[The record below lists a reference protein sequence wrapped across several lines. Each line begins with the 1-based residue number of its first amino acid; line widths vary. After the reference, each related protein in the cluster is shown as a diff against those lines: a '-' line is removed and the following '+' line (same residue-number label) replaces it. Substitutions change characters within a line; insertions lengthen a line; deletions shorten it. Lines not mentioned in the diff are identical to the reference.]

1 MKPLRDGGTVGVA
14 ACASPYDMRS
24 ELDRGVEWWESK
36 GYRVKLGPHVHDRD
50 DYVAGDARAR
60 AEDLQTLFA
69 DPEVDVVQ
77 ALQGGFGSS
86 ELIPYLDFDRIA
98 ASPKPFIGYSDI
110 TSLHVAIRQRSGFP
124 TFYGYGLIGVG
135 DKDVTAFSRDRLVR
149 VLRGEATGDVPR
161 DPDDPY
167 VRAIAPGRATGPLVG
182 GCLWLL
188 MQTLG
193 TPWELET
200 EGAILFFEDYL
211 APPYFVDGQLTQLR
225 HSGKLDRLAG
235 VVVGDMQECDY
246 ADARPVSDWRASKSI
261 EDVLDKHLAGL
272 GVPVLYKLPL
282 GHGKHLASI
291 PLGVRVTLDADA
303 RTLTVDESPFQD

>member
-1 MKPLRDGGTVGVA
+1 MKPLPDGGTIGVA

-24 ELDRGVEWWESK
+24 ELDRGVEWWESH
-36 GYRVKLGPHVHDRD
+36 GYRVKLAPGIHERD
-50 DYVAGDARAR
+50 DYVAGDARRR
-60 AEDLQTLFA
+60 AEDLHALFA
-69 DPEVDVVQ
+69 DPEVHVVQ
-77 ALQGGFGSS
+77 SLQGGFGSS
-86 ELIPYLDFDRIA
+86 EMLPHLDFDLIA
-98 ASPKPFIGYSDI
+98 ANPKPFVGYSDI
-110 TSLHVAIRQRSGFP
+110 TSLHVPIRQRAGFP

-135 DKDVTAFSRDRLVR
+135 DKESTAFTRDRLLR
-149 VLRGEATGDVPR
+149 VLRGDVLGEVPR

-167 VRAIAPGRATGPLVG
+167 VRAIAPGKATGTLVG

-188 MQTLG
+188 LQTLA

-200 EGAILFFEDYL
+200 DGVILFFEDYL
-211 APPYFVDGQLTQLR
+211 APPYYVDGQLTQLR
-225 HSGKLDRLAG
+225 HAGKLDRVVG

-246 ADARPVSDWRASKSI
+246 GDARPVSDWRASKSI